1 MAYWVNKRSRGMIWF
16 LLETVT
22 LLSFFILLSHWLF
35 LLIKLDFYS
44 DTTLPFWQPIFTGLF
59 SGWILFQHNE
69 CKYRRYLS
77 KYPGLMQVYKT
88 EAPTAVNAIASTQR
102 K

>member
-1 MAYWVNKRSRGMIWF
+1 MAYWVKKRSRGMIWF

-22 LLSFFILLSHWLF
+22 LLSFFIVFSHWLL

-44 DTTLPFWQPIFTGLF
+44 ETTLPFWQPIFTGLF
-59 SGWILFQHNE
+59 SGWILFQQGE

-77 KYPGLMQVYKT
+77 KHPDLMKVYMP
-88 EAPTAVNAIASTQR
+88 EALTAVNAMSSTPR